1 MVRAQTFRIGERFE
15 IAKALSQEVK
25 RLAWKRRLWALMAA
39 FGVLVA
45 SASSVLLA
53 FAILLRFAELVPT
66 LAFIWL
72 ARFGIALGTVSS
84 MLSIWLGVRWLFRER
99 LNQVLRAIDDA
110 VGGETFRNA
119 FDLANLSEDETFV
132 SPQFARIAI
141 AEAWRKW
148 QEANGNG
155 LASTLTAHH
164 WKQAFVAWAIALPL
178 LCSVLLSVRFGWLSF
193 PSFLELYRDAQA
205 ILAFEKHGRLRLSV
219 LWNGKEAT
227 REMTVL

>member
-1 MVRAQTFRIGERFE
+1 LE
-15 IAKALSQEVK
+15 AKALGIDGKPLESWWLPPHPSSLPSQ
-25 RLAWKRRLWALMAA
+25 
-39 FGVLVA
+39 FC
-45 SASSVLLA
+45 
-53 FAILLRFAELVPT
+53 FRFAELVPA

-119 FDLANLSEDETFV
+119 FDLANLREDETFV

-148 QEANGNG
+148 QEANSNG

-164 WKQAFVAWAIALPL
+164 RKRTFVAWAIALPL
-178 LCSVLLSVRFGWLSF
+178 LCSVLLSVRFGWLS
-193 PSFLELYRDAQA
+193 
-205 ILAFEKHGRLRLSV
+205 LSV
-219 LWNGKEAT
+219 FP
-227 REMTVL
+227 